1 MSSFKVYFKPGTY
14 EAGKTKIGLS
24 LEKSLIDFL
33 IAKGIA
39 TNPSGDCCT
48 LVPVGGSGGG
58 GATNLTFSRTAT
70 SVTVVSDTGTDATLP
85 AATTTQAG
93 VLTATDKTKLDSL
106 SNYTHPNHTGDVTST
121 GDGAT
126 VIANNVVTNVKLA
139 QAPAN
144 TLKGNNTGSTANEAD
159 LTVAQ
164 VKTLL
169 AYTAADIS
177 NTPAGSINT
186 STVQGALNELD
197 GEKQTNITFQ
207 EDGTTLGTA
216 GTVTTVNFTGTGVT
230 ASRAANVL
238 TVDIPTGGGGSGSIW
253 GRFLQTTSGQTI
265 DVKYFTISGS
275 PVLAF
280 TSASG
285 VGALTVTGGVIE
297 IDRVQVDTGAGKNAW
312 DGSNKY
318 KLTIPTANSGAFLQ
332 YPLVN
337 VFNTNGN
344 TAPST
349 VAPHLVRNPG
359 STPVVTF
366 VGGTAG
372 TNIEMLTGDLSV
384 VGAGASIVLKF

>member
-14 EAGKTKIGLS
+14 EAGKTKIGFS

-33 IAKGIA
+33 LAKGIA

-48 LVPVGGSGGG
+48 LVPSASGSGG
-58 GATNLTFSRTAT
+58 GATNLTFARTGT
-70 SVTVVSDTGTDATLP
+70 NVTIQSDTGTDATIP
-85 AATTTQAG
+85 SASTTQAG
-93 VLTATDKTKLDSL
+93 VLTATDKVKLDGL
-106 SNYTHPNHTGDVTST
+106 TNYVHPNHTGDVTST

-126 VIANNVVTNVKLA
+126 VIANNVVTNAKLA

-169 AYTAADIS
+169 AYTAAEIN

-238 TVDIPTGGGGSGSIW
+238 TVNVPSGDGGGSTW

-275 PVLAF
+275 PTLAF

-337 VFNTNGN
+337 VFNTNAN
-344 TAPST
+344 TAPTS